1 MAFLFGG
8 ARPACKDS
16 LRDYQRKIAGS
27 ARGMER
33 EIRRQD
39 AQEKTVQRELAKCAQ
54 DGKIE
59 TATSKAKELVRLRAH
74 RGRLYTMKEHMTGL
88 AQQLQTVQS
97 SAKMQETIAVTARM
111 LQGLNARFD
120 APSVARMLAEFEKQ
134 NVLIA
139 NKQEIVE
146 DTLDSAFEVDG
157 ELDATSE
164 AVLDVLQEAGLDIR
178 SKLANARGRETAA
191 EDLGSLDERLQR
203 LRTDNNHS

>member
-33 EIRRQD
+33 EIKKQD
-39 AQEKTVQRELAKCAQ
+39 AQELRLQKELAKCAHE
-54 DGKIE
+54 GKIDMA
-59 TATSKAKELVRLRAH
+59 TAKAKEMVRLRAH

-88 AQQLQTVQS
+88 AHQLQTVQS

-111 LQGLNARFD
+111 LQNLNARFD
-120 APSVARMLAEFEKQ
+120 APSVARMLADFERQ

-146 DTLDSAFEVDG
+146 DTLDNAFEVDG
-157 ELDATSE
+157 ETDATSE
-164 AVLDVLQEAGLDIR
+164 AVLNVLQEAGLDLR
-178 SKLANARGRETAA
+178 GKLASSRA
-191 EDLGSLDERLQR
+191 EQADEPGDLDERLQR
-203 LRTDNNHS
+203 LRTGI

>member
-1 MAFLFGG
+1 MSWLFGG

-16 LRDYQRKIAGS
+16 LRDYQRRIASS

-33 EIRRQD
+33 EIKKQD
-39 AQEKTVQRELAKCAQ
+39 AQELRLQRELGKCAQ
-54 DGKIE
+54 EGKIE
-59 TATSKAKELVRLRAH
+59 QATTKAKEMVRLRAH
-74 RGRLYTMKEHMTGL
+74 RGRLYTMKEHMAGL

-111 LQGLNARFD
+111 LQSLNARFD

-146 DTLDSAFEVDG
+146 DTLDNAFEVDG
-157 ELDATSE
+157 EADATSE
-164 AVLDVLQEAGLDIR
+164 AVLDVLQAAGLDLR
-178 SKLANARGRETAA
+178 GKLASSRAEQADGL
-191 EDLGSLDERLQR
+191 EDLDGRLQR
-203 LRTDNNHS
+203 LRTGL